1 MSSVNE
7 EAARRPRGRPRAF
20 DRDAALRCAMEVFW
34 EKGFDGTSMSDL
46 ADAMGINS
54 PSLYAAFG
62 GKEDLFREAL
72 GLYGSAEGAIARRA
86 LEENAGGRE
95 AIAAMFRRNI
105 ELFTRPGR
113 ARGCML
119 ILGTIR
125 VGAEHEA
132 LRAMLRK
139 GRLGLTSMIR
149 KRLLKAVED
158 GQLAP
163 SVDTESLAA
172 LCVTVLCGISV
183 QAHDGASRA
192 SLISAID
199 AFVASLPFDD
209 KPRGS

>member
-1 MSSVNE
+1 
-7 EAARRPRGRPRAF
+7 
-20 DRDAALRCAMEVFW
+20 
-34 EKGFDGTSMSDL
+34 
-46 ADAMGINS
+46 
-54 PSLYAAFG
+54 
-62 GKEDLFREAL
+62 
-72 GLYGSAEGAIARRA
+72 
-86 LEENAGGRE
+86 
-95 AIAAMFRRNI
+95 
-105 ELFTRPGR
+105 
-113 ARGCML
+113 ML